1 MRYCVRKRERCFKF
15 VGRRAARV
23 QTLSEMAGVDG
34 LEKYRGEFEKL
45 YNTLRSVHDNERK
58 LTKKC
63 RQLNAEIADQVARVS
78 GVLGMTQEEQL
89 ANAGIR
95 QVD

>member
-1 MRYCVRKRERCFKF
+1 
-15 VGRRAARV
+15 
-23 QTLSEMAGVDG
+23 MAGVDG

-95 QVD
+95 QVDQLNSNDLVTCIK